1 MALSEDI
8 TQRKRAEEALQRSE
22 GYLAEAQKL
31 THTGS
36 WVVQVPQMEN
46 AHHEAGQGLAV
57 IPRFG
62 WDASYWSKEMYRI
75 FGLDPGPTPPSFM
88 EVVGRLDP
96 EDARDNTSVV
106 EQAIQDRTDFA
117 SYYRLLLPHGPTKY
131 IHG

>member
-46 AHHEAGQGLAV
+46 AQSEAGQGLAV

-75 FGLDPGPTPPSFM
+75 FGLAPGPTPPSYM
-88 EVVGRLDP
+88 KVVQRLQTQYP
-96 EDARDNTSVV
+96 RPNTSSA
-106 EQAIQDRTDFA
+106 Q
-117 SYYRLLLPHGPTKY
+117 PP
-131 IHG
+131 